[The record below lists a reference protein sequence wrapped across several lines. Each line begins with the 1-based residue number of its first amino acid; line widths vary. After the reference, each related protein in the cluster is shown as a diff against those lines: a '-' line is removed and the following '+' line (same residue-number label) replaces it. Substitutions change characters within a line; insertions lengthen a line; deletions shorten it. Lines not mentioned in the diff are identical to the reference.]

1 MQPSPVVRIF
11 VVFEPSYAFGC
22 LTLLS
27 SLARHASRPVAVDIL
42 MRRQYQPAANKVISR
57 LKSEYGERIILRRI
71 IVPPVILEQCEAF
84 EFKAHFIPE
93 ILFRLY
99 YFELV
104 AEPCDYAIHLD
115 LDMIV
120 LGDIFSIAQ
129 DLSPP
134 ALLHAVEDV
143 MTASSRSALPPHMT
157 RYLNSG
163 LLAFDATDRKALVTT
178 LRTAREKVAE
188 IAGTALFLDQDAIN
202 IAFHDRTHYLPGKWN
217 FTLGRFEGHPI
228 PADTMVLHATGSRK
242 PWFFRG
248 GHPYSAWYEKE
259 ADLLRLSF
267 SERYDFKWMPRR
279 LVKKAKGLLA
289 GYAAS
294 LQTQ

>member
-1 MQPSPVVRIF
+1 MHRSPAIRIF

-22 LTLLS
+22 LALLS

-42 MRRQYQPAANKVISR
+42 MRRQYQHAADKVIGR
-57 LKSEYGERIILRRI
+57 LKSAYGEQIILRPVV
-71 IVPPVILEQCEAF
+71 VPREILVQCEAYK
-84 EFKAHFIPE
+84 FKAHFIPE

-99 YFELV
+99 YFDLV
-104 AEPCDYAIHLD
+104 SERCDYVIYLD

-134 ALLHAVEDV
+134 ALLYAVEDEL
-143 MTASSRSALPPHMT
+143 TAPSRRVLPPQIT

-163 LLAFDATDRKALVTT
+163 LLAFDATDREALVATMSK
-178 LRTAREKVAE
+178 ARETVAE
-188 IAGTALFLDQDAIN
+188 IAATALFLDQDAIN
-202 IAFHDRTHYLPGKWN
+202 IAFHGRTGYLSSKWN
-217 FTLGRFEGHPI
+217 FTLGRFKGLPI
-228 PADTMVLHATGSRK
+228 PADTVVLHATGSRK

-267 SERYDFKWMPRR
+267 SQRHDFWWVPRR
-279 LVKKAKGLLA
+279 LLRKAKGILA
-289 GYAAS
+289 G
-294 LQTQ
+294 